1 MKEETARTVANVVL
15 GAAAVGAA
23 VVILRVPALRR
34 MAFGL
39 IGTALTTQLPV
50 WLRQEATR
58 AWRASGSTGLS

>member
-23 VVILRVPALRR
+23 VVVLRVPALRR
-34 MAFGL
+34 MAFAL

-50 WLRQEATR
+50 WLRQEASR
-58 AWRASGSTGLS
+58 AWNTKRDAGLS